1 MALTP
6 KLVERAYV
14 GTQIVFPKDS
24 WPLTRPTTV
33 AWWRSDIRRML
44 TLDANDKVTAW
55 KDMIGGRVMA
65 QATEAARPQYG
76 EASFEGAPGVAFSL
90 NKFLELGSSPWPI
103 NALSSIMIV
112 VCDQLES
119 PLNTDLQ
126 VLASYGN
133 TAIQQR
139 KLVRSVREGVN
150 RGGFEIGN
158 NWTTDLFEQSRVI
171 FTGVHSLMAFF
182 GDVSSTASLDLDV
195 FSGTSSLAVRTAAGR
210 TRIGAD
216 SAGASPT
223 QFCNAIIRDVLIL
236 DVSLM
241 GPNDFVDFQKWANK
255 RRVPW

>member
-14 GTQIVFPKDS
+14 GNQIVFPKDS

-44 TLDANDKVTAW
+44 TLDANDKVISW
-55 KDMIGGRVMA
+55 KDMIGGRLMA
-65 QATEAARPQYG
+65 QATEAARPQY
-76 EASFEGAPGVAFSL
+76 EATSFVDAPGVAFTL
-90 NKFLELGSSPWPI
+90 NKFLELGTSPWPL
-103 NALSSIMIV
+103 NSLSSMMLV

-126 VLASYGN
+126 VLASYGDGPVG
-133 TAIQQR
+133 QR
-139 KLVRSVREGVN
+139 KVTRTVREGVN

-158 NWTTDLFEQSRVI
+158 SWTTDLFEQSRVI
-171 FTGVHSLMAFF
+171 FTGVHSVVTFF
-182 GDVSSTASLDLDV
+182 GDVSSTASLDMDV
-195 FSGTSSLAVRTAAGR
+195 FSGTSSLALRTASGR

-216 SAGASPT
+216 SEDALPS

-236 DVSLM
+236 DVALM
-241 GPNDFVDFQKWANK
+241 GPTDFVDFQAWANK